1 MKTVIL
7 TLILALNLLV
17 LLYGYVSYTKA
28 GPLAGKFEDRKS
40 LVTPTDEEWA
50 KLSDPKHLPFLR
62 EHIRRLTGNVNDF
75 SNSTYLGVRAI
86 KTQSVIL
93 MLSGVLN
100 TALLGLLCLKLGKRA
115 A

>member
-17 LLYGYVSYTKA
+17 LLYGYANYTKA

-40 LVTPTDEEWA
+40 LEPPTDEEWA

-62 EHIRRLTGNVNDF
+62 EHIRRLTGNVNDY
-75 SNSTYLGVRAI
+75 SNSTYLGVR
-86 KTQSVIL
+86 KSKNQSVIL

-100 TALLGLLCLKLGKRA
+100 TALLGLLCLKLRKSA